1 MKIVSLCCYHYS
13 EGNSEEVG
21 FPATT
26 VKEAFQVFVGEVAR
40 EESGAIWGKQA
51 GGREENEVLWDT
63 D

>member
-1 MKIVSLCCYHYS
+1 M
-13 EGNSEEVG
+13 VG

-26 VKEAFQVFVGEVAR
+26 VKEAFQGFVREVAC
-40 EESGAIWGKQA
+40 EETGAIWGKQA

>member
-1 MKIVSLCCYHYS
+1 MKIDSLCCYHYS

-26 VKEAFQVFVGEVAR
+26 VKEAFQAFVREVAC